1 MLHVQ
6 NLRVGLPVG
15 GDRAFAVEGVS
26 FEVRPGSTL
35 CLVGESGSGKTVTG
49 QTVAGLQPKLL
60 RERTT
65 GIVRLGDVELSK
77 LDERQ
82 WRAIRGR
89 EIGVVF
95 QEPMTALNP
104 IMPIGRQIAEVFE
117 AHGMMLGKAQMR
129 ERVHGLLERVGI
141 RDPARI
147 ANSYSFRISGGQRQR
162 VMIAMAVAL
171 KPKLLIADEPTT
183 ALDVTTQAQVLAL
196 LADLQRETG
205 MGILFVTHDFGIVAD
220 IATDVA
226 VMQHG
231 HLVEMGSKEAVL
243 RTPKHPY
250 TAKLLEAVPRLGAA
264 RPCAVRRAA
273 PLIEVTGMCKHYSI
287 AEGLLKRRRLDA
299 LKDVSFSVCRGEVV
313 SLVGE
318 SGSGKSTIARCLT
331 KLIPMDGG
339 TIKLNGTN
347 LLALKGA
354 ELKEA
359 RRKIQIVFQDPYGS
373 LDPRQKII
381 ESVAAGP
388 IAHGTPKRQA
398 RDEAAALLALV
409 GLGENVLE
417 RFPHE
422 FSGGQ
427 RQRIGIARAL
437 AVKPDLL
444 IADEAVSALDVTV
457 QAQVLQLLADL
468 RDRLGLTMLFITH
481 DLRVAGQV
489 SDRVI
494 VLENGAIVEE
504 GPAEAVFSAPR
515 SAYTRRLLDSIPGLH
530 VISRERPAADC
541 RKLSVAS

>member
-504 GPAEAVFSAPR
+504 GPAEAVFSVPR

>member
-494 VLENGAIVEE
+494 VLENGGIVEE
-504 GPAEAVFSAPR
+504 GPAEAVFSVPR